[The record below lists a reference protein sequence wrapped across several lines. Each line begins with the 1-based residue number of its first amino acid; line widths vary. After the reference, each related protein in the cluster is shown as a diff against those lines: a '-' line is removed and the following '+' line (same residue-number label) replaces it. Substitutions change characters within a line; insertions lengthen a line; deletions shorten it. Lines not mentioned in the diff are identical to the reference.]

1 MSTLAINKSHKAVN
15 LAFVP
20 HKMVVFMEDG
30 REISFPLAW
39 FPRLADATPD
49 QLNNW
54 RFIGQ
59 GEGIHWPELDEDI
72 LVEHLLD

>member
-1 MSTLAINKSHKAVN
+1 MSILVINKSHRAVN
-15 LAFVP
+15 VAFVP
-20 HKMVVFMEDG
+20 HKMVIFMEDG

-39 FPRLADATPD
+39 FPRLADASPS

-59 GEGIHWPELDEDI
+59 GEGIHWPELDEDV

>member
-1 MSTLAINKSHKAVN
+1 LHQAVN
-15 LAFVP
+15 VSFAP
-20 HKMVVFMEDG
+20 HKIVLFMEDG

-39 FPRLADATPD
+39 FSRLADASPS

-72 LVEHLLD
+72 LVEHLLGCG